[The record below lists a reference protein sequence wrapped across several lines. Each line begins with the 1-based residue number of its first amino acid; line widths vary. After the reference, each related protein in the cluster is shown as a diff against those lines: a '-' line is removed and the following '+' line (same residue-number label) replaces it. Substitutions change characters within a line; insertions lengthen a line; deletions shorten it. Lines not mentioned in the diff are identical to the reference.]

1 MEFGEHVKPR
11 CARFKA
17 QKVGLATLR
26 KLTICGHSVDDGGD
40 CIHVDGGEVC
50 GLWFIVIWVVELA
63 ETFVDIVSTVL
74 EDNS

>member
-1 MEFGEHVKPR
+1 MEFREHVKPR

-26 KLTICGHSVDDGGD
+26 KLTICGHPVDYGGD

-50 GLWFIVIWVVELA
+50 GLRFIVIWVVELA
-63 ETFVDIVSTVL
+63 EAFVDVVSMVL